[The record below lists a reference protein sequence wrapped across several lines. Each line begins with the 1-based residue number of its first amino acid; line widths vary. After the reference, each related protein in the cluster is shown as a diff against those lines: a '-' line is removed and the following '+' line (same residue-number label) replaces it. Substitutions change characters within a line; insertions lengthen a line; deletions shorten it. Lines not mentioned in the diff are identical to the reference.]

1 MPIGIDFRLPGVADR
16 GGGCHHCLDQQH
28 CTSCAQQ
35 TSDASNSSKLLPAII
50 LDAKEHVSLRAPFL
64 LTSLRRPTVYFH
76 SPLCRLS
83 SSSASSFLWRLTR
96 PSLAGRCP
104 AQTLLYYFP
113 ILHCFSATRTSR
125 DTLLPIGD
133 MTALKTATPLSPSS
147 PSSPRR
153 YHRHYR
159 QGCHHCHPH
168 PAAADPAKSQLLAR
182 TYSVAYAAL
191 QLQPHSCSAAVCAK
205 HTELQLEYSNYILVT
220 RV

>member
-1 MPIGIDFRLPGVADR
+1 MTPRSICVFPRAFPSF
-16 GGGCHHCLDQQH
+16 QH
-28 CTSCAQQ
+28 IF
-35 TSDASNSSKLLPAII
+35 DARP
-50 LDAKEHVSLRAPFL
+50 SLHL
-64 LTSLRRPTVYFH
+64 
-76 SPLCRLS
+76 LCRLS

-159 QGCHHCHPH
+159 QGCHHCYTH
-168 PAAADPAKSQLLAR
+168 PADPADPAKSQRRLRAP
-182 TYSVAYAAL
+182 TASPT
-191 QLQPHSCSAAVCAK
+191 QPCSCSRTAAARRFVRSTQNK
-205 HTELQLEYSNYILVT
+205 LFH
-220 RV
+220 

>member
-1 MPIGIDFRLPGVADR
+1 M
-16 GGGCHHCLDQQH
+16 Q
-28 CTSCAQQ
+28 QQ
-35 TSDASNSSKLLPAII
+35 TAASSSSNYTLCQRACVSARAFPSFQHLFDARP
-50 LDAKEHVSLRAPFL
+50 SLHR
-64 LTSLRRPTVYFH
+64 
-76 SPLCRLS
+76 LCRLS
-83 SSSASSFLWRLTR
+83 SSSASSSLPRLTR

-113 ILHCFSATRTSR
+113 ILHCFSATCTSR
-125 DTLLPIGD
+125 YTLLPSGD

-168 PAAADPAKSQLLAR
+168 PAAADPAKSQLPAR
-182 TYSVAYAAL
+182 THSVAYAAL

-205 HTELQLEYSNYILVT
+205 HTE
-220 RV
+220 